1 MMSTDGAKT
10 VEVEVAALSGNSFDE
25 VISGSTEPV
34 LVDFWADWCGPCR
47 IIEPVLVDLAQ
58 EYAGRLNVARVNVD
72 DEQALALR
80 FGVMSIPS
88 MILFRGGEEVER
100 IVGARPKAQLAKEL
114 EPYLA

>member
-1 MMSTDGAKT
+1 
-10 VEVEVAALSGNSFDE
+10 
-25 VISGSTEPV
+25 
-34 LVDFWADWCGPCR
+34 
-47 IIEPVLVDLAQ
+47 
-58 EYAGRLNVARVNVD
+58 VNVD

-100 IVGARPKAQLAKEL
+100 IVGARPKAQLAREL